1 MTKEHHEYNL
11 LRINTLIGYRY
22 CLFHYIH
29 VTFNFFFFT
38 FVKLYATFTSRIT
51 SLLNV
56 SETLNICLCCFVI
69 QLYSESRN
77 VNLEGKL

>member
-22 CLFHYIH
+22 CLFHYIQI
-29 VTFNFFFFT
+29 FFFT
-38 FVKLYATFTSRIT
+38 FVKLYAPFTSRIT

>member
-1 MTKEHHEYNL
+1 MSIIYYVLIHL
-11 LRINTLIGYRY
+11 LVTDTVFFI
-22 CLFHYIH
+22 
-29 VTFNFFFFT
+29 TFNFFFFT